1 MSFVW
6 YFKFKNMITK
16 LVNSPFFVGF
26 NKEQILEIFESI
38 HYSTS
43 QYKKNDII
51 CRAGD
56 DVRSLMII
64 SKGNVRTEMLDA
76 TGSIF
81 RMDDIYVTQIIG
93 PGFLYGDNNVFPVNV
108 VSNCD
113 VSIIS
118 IQKKTFEYIL
128 AKHPKLMINY
138 LNVISNK
145 TQFLSQKIKNV
156 FLQSIEGKIAIYLL
170 KIAKQTNSMEFEMEH
185 SQTWLAERFNVARPS
200 IARVFSHLKSKGII
214 DSDKKIIKILD
225 KRELMRCVN

>member
-1 MSFVW
+1 MKS
-6 YFKFKNMITK
+6 K

-26 NKEQILEIFESI
+26 DKEQILEIFESI

-56 DVRSLMII
+56 DVKSLMII

-93 PGFLYGDNNVFPVNV
+93 PGFLYGDNNCFPVNV
-108 VSNCD
+108 VANCD

-118 IQKKTFEYIL
+118 IQKKSFEYIL

-145 TQFLSQKIKNV
+145 TQFLSLKIKNV
-156 FLQSIEGKIAIYLL
+156 FLQTIEGKIAIYLL
-170 KIAKQTNSMEFEMEH
+170 KMAKQTNSLEFEMEH
-185 SQTWLAERFNVARPS
+185 SQTWLAARFNVARPS
-200 IARVFSHLKSKGII
+200 VARVFSKLKTRGII
-214 DSDKKIIKILD
+214 QTDGKMVKVLDKKM
-225 KRELMRCVN
+225 LMKSVN